1 MEWLFSLVGG
11 AIAGVITAEIR
22 DRFKES
28 RQAKSQRK
36 TLALAFKL
44 KILSDL
50 EVLENQSALTKW
62 MQDEETASYLSLSP
76 LWELKQVDV
85 FQYEPALASILA
97 DYFSKL
103 NILLSKMANPH
114 ESRMGLVSRRYDSDD
129 VKIITDAAKTA
140 LLALETYTK

>member
-11 AIAGVITAEIR
+11 AIAGGITAEIR
-22 DRFKES
+22 DRLKES

-44 KILSDL
+44 KILNDL
-50 EVLENQSALTKW
+50 EVLENQSPLTEW

-85 FQYEPALASILA
+85 FQYEPALASSLA

-114 ESRMGLVSRRYDSDD
+114 ESRIGRISSYNSDD
-129 VKIITDAAKTA
+129 VKVITDAAKTA
-140 LLALETYTK
+140 LLALEKYTE